1 MMKSAFYDFIN
12 LQSSFIQETTLG
24 QDIIEKTK
32 KTAALYFKDV
42 TDEKPFE
49 LWRSFDKGLARD
61 FSLFITG
68 QMYAREK
75 IPHPTRQLITVAA
88 LTVLSRLDELRLHI
102 QAALNVGCSP
112 QEIAE
117 VIFQTAIYG
126 GVPATNAALKT
137 LRSVLED
144 KGLWPLSDDRN

>member
-1 MMKSAFYDFIN
+1 M
-12 LQSSFIQETTLG
+12 G
-24 QDIIEKTK
+24 RDIVEKTK
-32 KTAALYFKDV
+32 KTAALYFEGV
-42 TDEKPFE
+42 TDEKPFD
-49 LWRSFDKGLARD
+49 LWRSFDKDLARD

-75 IPHPTRQLITVAA
+75 IPHPTRQLVTVAA
-88 LTVLSRLDELRLHI
+88 LTVLSRLEELRLHI

-112 QEIAE
+112 GEIAE

-137 LRSVLED
+137 LRSVLEER
-144 KGLWPLSDDRN
+144 GQWPLDEHSV